1 MRWVIWLSVEAWD
14 LLHREIE
21 SELIDAEAVLG
32 DLDNL
37 DALRARIRSAE
48 ADGSIGQRPVLKRC
62 AELI

>member
-1 MRWVIWLSVEAWD
+1 MEAWD
-14 LLHREIE
+14 LLHGEIE

-32 DLDNL
+32 DLDDL

-48 ADGSIGQRPVLKRC
+48 ADGSISQRPVLSRC